1 MMLVPAL
8 GINASAT
15 AELDSSFQLYMVP
28 NTHLDT
34 AWQWP
39 YQHTADNY
47 LRVMYK
53 NQLSALESNPDYKF
67 TTSASAHYQWI
78 KDYYNEDNPIE
89 SQRYWERLKTLI
101 ENGQWD
107 ITGGQVVEPDLNIPN
122 GEALVRQSLYAQ
134 HFFEEEFGEE
144 NVPTAGMVPDV
155 FGFSGQMPQILY
167 KSGMPY
173 FVTSKINWNETTG
186 QGGSSDSYRS

>member
-1 MMLVPAL
+1 M
-8 GINASAT
+8 
-15 AELDSSFQLYMVP
+15 
-28 NTHLDT
+28 
-34 AWQWP
+34 
-39 YQHTADNY
+39 
-47 LRVMYK
+47 
-53 NQLSALESNPDYKF
+53 
-67 TTSASAHYQWI
+67 
-78 KDYYNEDNPIE
+78 
-89 SQRYWERLKTLI
+89 I

-186 QGGSSDSYRS
+186 QGGSSDSYRKVNDGNRGRDSGHPELACYRWRDFGSCLPALQRLQQHEYCWCCSADL